1 VATRRPRV
9 LSPAEAQAKAD
20 FKAYWE
26 GAEKGR
32 LSDPVRQRPLLASA
46 HKYAICFTQLSRAV
60 AANAGENEAHKR
72 IFLQE
77 LSSDSVHLVHALIG
91 GDARG
96 GRFYLRSVI
105 ENFWRHHYFRDHP
118 VEYGWLHT
126 RSKYYLEMKAL
137 REHCSWLDIFQGR
150 LRTLLA
156 DLSNLYGELSSAVH
170 STSSK
175 TLILR
180 STLEDIKLSV
190 EHGSEVSSDLL
201 KVLKACLTLCIYS
214 ERLTYFGM
222 HVNVQ
227 DFLIA
232 SLGVRERAMLT
243 ADSGGVIAGD

>member
-1 VATRRPRV
+1 M
-9 LSPAEAQAKAD
+9 QAKAD
-20 FKAYWE
+20 FAQYWE

-32 LSDPVRQRPLLASA
+32 LSDPVRQRALLASA
-46 HKYAICFTQLSRAV
+46 HKYAMCFTHLSRAV
-60 AANAGENEAHKR
+60 AANAGEEAAHRR

-137 REHCSWLDIFQGR
+137 REHCSWLDFFQGR
-150 LRTLLA
+150 LQTLLG
-156 DLSNLYGELSSAVH
+156 DLARLYGELSSAVH

-180 STLEDIKLSV
+180 DTLEDIKLSV
-190 EHGSEVSSDLL
+190 EHGSAVSADML
-201 KVLKACLTLCIYS
+201 KVLKACLALCIFS
-214 ERLTYFGM
+214 EHATFFGL

-227 DFLIA
+227 NFLIS
-232 SLGVRERAMLT
+232 SLGVREKSMLE
-243 ADSGGVIAGD
+243 AASDGLIAGS

>member
-1 VATRRPRV
+1 MATRAARV
-9 LSPAEAQAKAD
+9 PSPAEVQAKAD
-20 FKAYWE
+20 FKAYWD

-32 LSDPVRQRPLLASA
+32 LSDPGRQRALLASA

-60 AANAGENEAHKR
+60 AANAGEEEAHRR

-137 REHCSWLDIFQGR
+137 REHCSWLDIFQGK
-150 LRTLLA
+150 LKTLLS
-156 DLSNLYGELSSAVH
+156 DLSRLYGELSSSVH

-180 STLEDIKLSV
+180 NTLEDIKLSV
-190 EHGSEVSSDLL
+190 EHGAAVSSDLL
-201 KVLKACLTLCIYS
+201 KVLKACLTLCIFS

-227 DFLIA
+227 DFLVA
-232 SLGVRERAMLT
+232 SLGAREKAMLA
-243 ADSGGVIAGD
+243 ADSGGLIAGE